1 MGADEVAAVRAIVE
15 EEFAAYGSA
24 VRAARVTPTVVAL
37 RAKAATVVDAEL
49 SRLAGRLSE
58 EGVSGHALEEIA
70 QTVRRVVDKL
80 LHAPTVRVKELASSP
95 DGEEYAA
102 ALRVLFDLDPRTVDA
117 VTRAEVESPNS
128 TGGEPVNSEPLRLG
142 SRKSPMAIAQSGDVA
157 RLITERTGRRV
168 EIVGV
173 TTLGDVSREQL
184 TQIGGTGV
192 FVSALRES
200 LLRGEVDFAV
210 HSLKD
215 LPTGA
220 APGITL
226 AAIPARDDPRDA
238 LVARD
243 GAKLADLPA
252 GARIGTG
259 SPRRAAQLSMLRS
272 DLTCVPIRGNANT
285 RLAKVREG
293 ELDAVVLAYAGLARI
308 GHTDLVSEI
317 FEPDDMVPAPGQGAL
332 AVECRADDT
341 ELAELLATIDH
352 APTRAAVTAERS
364 LLAALE
370 AGCSAPVGAYADP
383 DGQRTGCTWRA
394 SYLAY
399 LRQVSSLPYWTRA
412 AASGRMV
419 IRERGEAEA
428 ADAARLGREL
438 AARMLALGAAGLMR
452 AEKTNGNDAH
462 D

>member
-1 MGADEVAAVRAIVE
+1 
-15 EEFAAYGSA
+15 
-24 VRAARVTPTVVAL
+24 
-37 RAKAATVVDAEL
+37 
-49 SRLAGRLSE
+49 
-58 EGVSGHALEEIA
+58 
-70 QTVRRVVDKL
+70 
-80 LHAPTVRVKELASSP
+80 
-95 DGEEYAA
+95 
-102 ALRVLFDLDPRTVDA
+102 
-117 VTRAEVESPNS
+117 
-128 TGGEPVNSEPLRLG
+128 VNSEPLRLG

-173 TTLGDVSREQL
+173 TTLGDVSREHV
-184 TQIGGTGV
+184 TQIGGTGI

-200 LLRGEVDFAV
+200 LLRGEVDLAV

-226 AAIPARDDPRDA
+226 AAIPVRDDPRDA

-243 GAKLADLPA
+243 GAKLADLPS

-259 SPRRAAQLSMLRS
+259 APRRAAQLLKLRA
-272 DLTCVPIRGNANT
+272 DVTCVPIRGNANT
-285 RLAKVREG
+285 RLAKVRDG
-293 ELDAVVLAYAGLARI
+293 ELDAIVLAYAGLARI
-308 GHTDLVSEI
+308 GHTDLISEI

-332 AVECRADDT
+332 AVECKTDNA
-341 ELAELLATIDH
+341 ELAELLAAVDH

-370 AGCSAPVGAYADP
+370 AGCSAPVGAYAVH
-383 DGQRTGCTWRA
+383 TGADRLHLEGVVLGVPPA
-394 SYLAY
+394 SF
-399 LRQVSSLPYWTRA
+399 QPA
-412 AASGRMV
+412 AMDSAEAGGRMV
-419 IRERGEAEA
+419 IRERGEAET

-452 AEKTNGNDAH
+452 AAKTNGNDAH

>member
-1 MGADEVAAVRAIVE
+1 MNV
-15 EEFAAYGSA
+15 
-24 VRAARVTPTVVAL
+24 
-37 RAKAATVVDAEL
+37 
-49 SRLAGRLSE
+49 
-58 EGVSGHALEEIA
+58 
-70 QTVRRVVDKL
+70 
-80 LHAPTVRVKELASSP
+80 
-95 DGEEYAA
+95 
-102 ALRVLFDLDPRTVDA
+102 
-117 VTRAEVESPNS
+117 
-128 TGGEPVNSEPLRLG
+128 EPLRLG
-142 SRKSPMAIAQSGDVA
+142 SRKSPMAVSQSGDVA

-168 EIVGV
+168 ELVGV
-173 TTLGDVSREQL
+173 TTFGDVSREHL

-226 AAIPARDDPRDA
+226 AAVPARDDPRDA

-259 SPRRAAQLSMLRS
+259 SPRRAAQLMMLRS
-272 DLTCVPIRGNANT
+272 DVNCVPIRGNAGT
-285 RLAKVREG
+285 RLAKVQMR

-317 FEPDDMVPAPGQGAL
+317 FEPDSMVPAPGQGAL
-332 AVECRADDT
+332 AVECRADDAG
-341 ELAELLATIDH
+341 LAQLLAGIDH

-370 AGCSAPVGAYADP
+370 AGCSAPVGAYAV
-383 DGQRTGCTWRA
+383 
-394 SYLAY
+394 
-399 LRQVSSLPYWTRA
+399 LRGEHGVSRLHLEGVVLGLP
-412 AASGRMV
+412 AASFQPASLDAVSANGKMM

-438 AARMLALGAAGLMR
+438 AARMLALGAAGLMH
-452 AEKTNGNDAH
+452 AEKTDGNDSH

>member
-1 MGADEVAAVRAIVE
+1 
-15 EEFAAYGSA
+15 
-24 VRAARVTPTVVAL
+24 
-37 RAKAATVVDAEL
+37 
-49 SRLAGRLSE
+49 
-58 EGVSGHALEEIA
+58 
-70 QTVRRVVDKL
+70 
-80 LHAPTVRVKELASSP
+80 
-95 DGEEYAA
+95 
-102 ALRVLFDLDPRTVDA
+102 
-117 VTRAEVESPNS
+117 
-128 TGGEPVNSEPLRLG
+128 
-142 SRKSPMAIAQSGDVA
+142 
-157 RLITERTGRRV
+157 
-168 EIVGV
+168 V

-220 APGITL
+220 AQGITL

-243 GAKLADLPA
+243 GAKLADLPP

-259 SPRRAAQLSMLRS
+259 SPRRAAQLSMLRP
-272 DLTCVPIRGNANT
+272 DLTCVPIRGNANS

-293 ELDAVVLAYAGLARI
+293 ELDAIVLAYAGLARI

-317 FEPDDMVPAPGQGAL
+317 FEPDGMVPAPGQGAL
-332 AVECRADDT
+332 AVECRTDDT
-341 ELAELLATIDH
+341 ALAKLLATVDH

-370 AGCSAPVGAYADP
+370 AGCSAPVGAYAVLLSASQRARPCLDRGATTEERGRSDEGRQGRRAP
-383 DGQRTGCTWRA
+383 GGERGQYSENRLHLEGVVLGVPAA
-394 SYLAY
+394 SFQPAVLD
-399 LRQVSSLPYWTRA
+399 SA

-452 AEKTNGNDAH
+452 AEKTNGKDTH